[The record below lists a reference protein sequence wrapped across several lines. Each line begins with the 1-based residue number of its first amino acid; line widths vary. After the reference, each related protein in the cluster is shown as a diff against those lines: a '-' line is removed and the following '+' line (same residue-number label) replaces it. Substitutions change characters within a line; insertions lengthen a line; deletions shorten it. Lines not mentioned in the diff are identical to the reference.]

1 MWAPQGQPHPY
12 GLVFCR
18 PLGLSPEMASFIYYG
33 FPQQIFHVP
42 GISNILY
49 SPLQLQLHL
58 IFSHLTLWRVVWRD
72 SHPDTLL
79 TLTVHP
85 LKDGW
90 VSPWPCNTCIL
101 NTWYIKITWTI
112 PRSAASL
119 SSIMIPLETGCSG
132 FWVPRQ
138 LNLGRYFPR
147 RPWCTWLPISSPY
160 SRSLSND
167 FKIVHPVSCNNCGPA
182 NSWEVLKL
190 SFLMAQF
197 KVLSSRPSSSSSP
210 ISFLSSIVFF

>member
-1 MWAPQGQPHPY
+1 
-12 GLVFCR
+12 
-18 PLGLSPEMASFIYYG
+18 MASFIIYG

-42 GISNILY
+42 GISNILD

-58 IFSHLTLWRVVWRD
+58 IFSHPALWRVTWRD
-72 SHPDTLL
+72 SDPDTLL
-79 TLTVHP
+79 TLTFLPV
-85 LKDGW
+85 KDGW
-90 VSPWPCNTCIL
+90 MSPWPYNTCVL
-101 NTWYIKITWTI
+101 NTWYISNTWSI

-119 SSIMIPLETGCSG
+119 SSIMVLLESGGSG

-147 RPWCTWLPISSPY
+147 QPWCTWHPSTSPF
-160 SRSLSND
+160 SRSLSNE
-167 FKIVHPVSCNNCGPA
+167 FKIFHPDSCNECGPA

-190 SFLMAQF
+190 SFLMIQF
-197 KVLSSRPSSSSSP
+197 KVLSSPPSPSSFP